1 MSVAVNR
8 VTNANVYVDGTS
20 RLGLAEE
27 ITLPEIKS
35 IMSEHKAVGM
45 KGQIELPAGIEKMEA
60 KIKWNSYDTSVMA
73 KAATPTTLVQLQC
86 RSSMERYEAG
96 GKTGEVPVVVHFSG
110 YFKNLQ
116 LGSFKANE
124 QVDLTTDLTVQYV
137 KLVIDGDTVVEVDV
151 LANIH
156 NVNGVDTL
164 ATYRQNL
171 GI

>member
-60 KIKWNSYDTSVMA
+60 KIKWNSYDAAVMA
-73 KAATPTTLVQLQC
+73 ACGNPTQLVQLQC
-86 RSSMERYEAG
+86 RSSMEQYEAS
-96 GKTGEVPVVVHFSG
+96 GKTGEVGIVIHFSG
-110 YFKNLQ
+110 YFKNLP

-124 QVDLTTDLTVQYV
+124 QVDITSQLTVQYV